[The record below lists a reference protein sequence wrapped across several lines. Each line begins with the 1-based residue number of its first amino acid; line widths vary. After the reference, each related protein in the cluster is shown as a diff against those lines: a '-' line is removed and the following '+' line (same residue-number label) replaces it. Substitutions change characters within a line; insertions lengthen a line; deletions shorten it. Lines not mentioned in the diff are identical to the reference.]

1 MENIRDIATFVIQ
14 QVLDDQQPFYD
25 EQILCHIW
33 AKDKFSL
40 GQHRYSLQQW
50 FYLKSGKPLKKT
62 KYLKSRTNNKFSIDI
77 NDLYY

>member
-14 QVLDDQQPFYD
+14 QVLDDQEPYY
-25 EQILCHIW
+25 EGAILSHLW
-33 AKDKFSL
+33 AKDKF
-40 GQHRYSLQQW
+40 QHNEYRYSLQQW

-62 KYLKSRTNNKFSIDI
+62 KYLKSKSNNKFSIDI

>member
-1 MENIRDIATFVIQ
+1 MENIQEIAALVIQ
-14 QVLDDQQPFYD
+14 QVLDDQQPFYN

-40 GQHRYSLQQW
+40 RQHRYSLQQW
-50 FYLKSGKPLKKT
+50 VWLKSGQSLKKT
-62 KYLKSRTNNKFSIDI
+62 KYLKSRTNNKNSIDI